1 MEKVH
6 KQYGEALQYTTSI
19 GASLYN
25 KARIDDPI
33 FGQEGLLTE
42 NNNEYTNLN

>member
-25 KARIDDPI
+25 KARIDEFLDRRD
-33 FGQEGLLTE
+33 
-42 NNNEYTNLN
+42 Y